1 MDYILLSDQNNKKLC
16 EVFGVDYVYLEFEP
30 ITYTGEPVS
39 SWSKGLN
46 LTEEHKK
53 AISESRLG
61 EKNWMF
67 GIKHSDEY
75 KQKMSDAMKGKNK
88 APKTDG
94 HKLKISQ
101 TLKGIKPVW
110 KKVKCPHC
118 GKIAGENVAYRWH
131 FDRCKVVNNQL

>member
-16 EVFGVDYVYLEFEP
+16 EVFGIDYVYMEFEP
-30 ITYTGEPVS
+30 IIYTGEPVS

-46 LTEEHKK
+46 LTDEHKK

-67 GIKHSDEY
+67 GVKHSDEY
-75 KQKMSDAMKGKNK
+75 KQKMSNAMKGKNK
-88 APKTDG
+88 TPKTDE

-101 TLKGIKPVW
+101 TLKGRKPVW

-118 GKIAGENVAYRWH
+118 DKIAGENVAYRWH
-131 FDRCKVVNNQL
+131 FGNCKSGKVV